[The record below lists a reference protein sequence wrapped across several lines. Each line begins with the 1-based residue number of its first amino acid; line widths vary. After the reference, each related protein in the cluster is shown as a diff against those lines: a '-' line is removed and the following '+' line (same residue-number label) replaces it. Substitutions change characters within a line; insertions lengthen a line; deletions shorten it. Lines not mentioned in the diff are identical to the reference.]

1 MWLFSLLL
9 LFISNLLAISS
20 IMLFLGLF
28 KNDQKEV

>member
-9 LFISNLLAISS
+9 LFISNLLVIGS